1 MTRFEATASDDS
13 LSERRANL
21 EAEFSKTLNEAGA
34 HRSTFKAL
42 SEEVGIVSKALSLP
56 LLEPLT
62 EARLS
67 KVTKVVMG
75 CLLASVSVS
84 TTQSVHRFHSSS
96 GKAVDCYNDENRLKY
111 SSHDFWDKLVHRI

>member
-1 MTRFEATASDDS
+1 MTRFEATASVDS

-21 EAEFSKTLNEAGA
+21 EAGFSKTLNEAGA

-62 EARLS
+62 QARLS

-96 GKAVDCYNDENRLKY
+96 GKAVDCYNNKI
-111 SSHDFWDKLVHRI
+111 V